1 MQRQGVNNISVKRI
15 NLDAVYWFIYVH
27 RQVSVRDIV
36 TGLNLSLPTV
46 TQNLKQLMAL
56 GLVVSKGVMDSTG
69 GRKARAYTLNNRTHF
84 TLGLDITR
92 RRVGL
97 VLLDLSGNIAYHVRH
112 SLTFQD
118 VESYYAAVGHLARC
132 ALDCLGLQP
141 SDVLGAGISL
151 PAILSGDGSHAVN
164 AGPLGVLKIA
174 RSSLEA
180 FLPFACALCN
190 DANAGGFADFWAM
203 SSAGNFGG
211 RSLAYL
217 SVSDTVGGSI
227 MIDGRMYTGLHQH
240 SAEFGHMTLIP
251 GGEKCYCGQLGCAYA
266 YLNTRRL
273 AEMAGGELESFFQ
286 RLEAGEP
293 RFLEVWDQYLD
304 YLALAINNIRIALDL
319 DIIIGGYLGRYIG
332 PYMAELK
339 RRAGKRNMFEGTGD
353 YLLASTQ
360 VCEAAAVGAALMQQY
375 VQVKRLLGVET
386 EETWGNQTP

>member
-56 GLVVSKGVMDSTG
+56 GLVVRKGMMDSTG
-69 GRKARAYTLNNRTHF
+69 GRKARAYALNTHTHF

-92 RRVGL
+92 RQVGL

-112 SLTFQD
+112 PLTFQD
-118 VESYYAAVGHLARC
+118 AQSYYAAVGRLVGS
-132 ALDCLGLQP
+132 ALDCLNLQP
-141 SDVLGAGISL
+141 DDVLGAGISL

-164 AGPLGVLKIA
+164 AGPLGVLKVE
-174 RSSLEA
+174 RSAWEA
-180 FLPFACALCN
+180 FLPFSCALYN

-203 SSAGNFGG
+203 SPAGEFEG

-240 SAEFGHMTLIP
+240 SAEFGHMTLVP

-273 AEMAGGELESFFQ
+273 AEMAGGELENFFQ
-286 RLEAGEP
+286 RLAAGD
-293 RFLEVWDQYLD
+293 RAFLEVWDRYLD
-304 YLALAINNIRIALDL
+304 HLALAINNIRAALDL
-319 DIIIGGYLGRYIG
+319 DVIIGGYLGRYIG
-332 PYMAELK
+332 PYLEDLK
-339 RRAGKRNMFEGTGD
+339 RRAAWRNMFEGTGD

-375 VQVKRLLGVET
+375 AQVKRLLGVES
-386 EETWGNQTP
+386 EE